1 MPLCDGKLI
10 GKYRRLLIQHADLP
24 EEAVRLA
31 PGLRRLGELHAHR
44 SLTDA
49 EFAFWFVLLFTA
61 ERTRALTPRRT
72 HEALAAKIGWLHNE
86 DSAPP
91 RALDT
96 ITNLNAFGMPGMV
109 WQALGDWLHGR
120 TPKVIENNR
129 DDASTGSPLRLSK
142 IAPDATEMLRYQAT
156 GARIVT
162 IDLEAAIAGT
172 PVAKTRDAFEFAL
185 HDLGHAYAFY
195 LPEYKPEGQVRFFH
209 LLQNDLPRL
218 QGLAKADTK
227 FAADLEYCMADMNT
241 HPEHLRQYLR
251 GVIIE
256 AFYRLRKIDASG
268 LYSEVS
274 LRQFLDGL
282 ASVS

>member
-1 MPLCDGKLI
+1 MPLIQGQLS
-10 GKYRRLLIQHADLP
+10 GKYRRLLIAHHDLP
-24 EEAVRLA
+24 AEAKRLA
-31 PGLRRLGELHAHR
+31 PGLRRLGELHTL
-44 SLTDA
+44 SQLSDA

-72 HEALAAKIGWLHNE
+72 HEALAAKIGWLDNE
-86 DSAPP
+86 DSPPP

-109 WQALGDWLHGR
+109 WQALSDWLHGR
-120 TPKVIENNR
+120 NSLK
-129 DDASTGSPLRLSK
+129 LSQVPPS
-142 IAPDATEMLRYQAT
+142 AQAMLATQAK
-156 GARIVT
+156 GERIVT
-162 IDLEAAIAGT
+162 LDLDAAIDGR
-172 PVAKTRDAFEFAL
+172 PVAETRDAFEFTL
-185 HDLGHAYAFY
+185 HDLGHAYAFF
-195 LPEYKPEGQVRFFH
+195 LPEYIPEGQTNFFSR
-209 LLQNDLPRL
+209 LQTDLPTL
-218 QGLAKADTK
+218 QHLAAADHK

-241 HPEHLRQYLR
+241 HPEHLRQYLK

-256 AFYRLRKIDASG
+256 AFYRLRTIDASD